1 MVTLAMV
8 TPPDPVNLALP
19 AVVADPMVK
28 VSAATVPEKVTSLG
42 AALASESFT
51 LMVLPVPLST
61 IVPAMVMADALST
74 SSVELPL
81 KVMFDATVT
90 AAFTVAVL
98 LAAMVRLSAV
108 NAALKVALLLS
119 VISANEVP
127 PTTLLK
133 VAEPLP
139 KVKVRLRFV
148 PIASLSTVDV
158 KVTLLLVVVKVT
170 VAALKVTAPW

>member
-1 MVTLAMV
+1 ML
-8 TPPDPVNLALP
+8 TPPELMNLALP

-42 AALASESFT
+42 AALASESLT

-61 IVPAMVMADALST
+61 IVPAMVMVDAFRT
-74 SSVELPL
+74 ASVELPL

-98 LAAMVRLSAV
+98 EAAIVRLSAV

-119 VISANEVP
+119 VMVANEVP
-127 PTTLLK
+127 PTTSLK
-133 VAEPLP
+133 VVAPLP

-170 VAALKVTAPW
+170 VAAFRVTAPV

>member
-1 MVTLAMV
+1 MVA
-8 TPPDPVNLALP
+8 PPEPENLALP
-19 AVVADPMVK
+19 AVVAEPLVK
-28 VSAATVPEKVTSLG
+28 LSAATVPEKVTSLG

-51 LMVLPVPLST
+51 VMVLPVPLST
-61 IVPAMVMADALST
+61 IVPAMLMVDAFST
-74 SSVELPL
+74 ASVELPL

-98 LAAMVRLSAV
+98 EAAIVRLSAV
-108 NAALKVALLLS
+108 TAALKVALLLS
-119 VISANEVP
+119 VMVANEVP
-127 PTTLLK
+127 PTTSLK

-170 VAALKVTAPW
+170 VAALRVTAPW

>member
-1 MVTLAMV
+1 
-8 TPPDPVNLALP
+8 
-19 AVVADPMVK
+19 MVK
-28 VSAATVPEKVTSLG
+28 VSAATVPEKVTSSG
-42 AALASESFT
+42 AALALESFT
-51 LMVLPVPLST
+51 LMVLLSPLST
-61 IVPAMVMADALST
+61 MVPAMVMVDALST

-81 KVMFDATVT
+81 KVMFDAMVT
-90 AAFTVAVL
+90 SSFTVAVL
-98 LAAMVRLSAV
+98 EAAMVRFSAV
-108 NAALKVALLLS
+108 TAALKVALLLS
-119 VISANEVP
+119 VMVANEVP

-133 VAEPLP
+133 VAEPEP